1 MLIMKKLRSIIV
13 ESNRNGKG
21 YMIVKCPFCEREFP
35 IFRSTLSGA
44 RRQCSCGALLGESYW
59 TKEENENEY
68 NNEGDI
74 KLV

>member
-1 MLIMKKLRSIIV
+1 MKKLRSIIV

-44 RRQCSCGALLGESYW
+44 RRQ
-59 TKEENENEY
+59 ENENEY
-68 NNEGDI
+68 NNEGNT